1 MENIF
6 SGEIFGKLKVLN
18 ITYIFMKGRALK
30 QKNETII
37 PNDFFYFYE
46 KIEESREFN
55 SKLLEVNSVNK
66 FNLFRYLYSLYEK
79 YLRNRTGLSFYGNEF
94 LKYQNLKTVY
104 KSDKILLVNES
115 VSFSLLLLFFF
126 LKKIKKIE
134 ISIFLMGLFSK
145 LDIDNKYHKRIL
157 NRMLNLYD
165 KFIFVGKG
173 EYDFAEKNF
182 PDWSEKYF
190 FLPFSVDQDFWKSNK
205 NTQNKK
211 EILFLG
217 NDLNRDF
224 EFAYNLGK
232 NMDKYSFIFVSNS
245 FSKYKKYKNIQILDS
260 NWLEGGITDI
270 DIRNIFEKSACTIVP
285 LINTI
290 QPSGQS
296 VSLQSMSMNVPV
308 IITKTKGFWDY
319 DTFENNRNII
329 FAEKNDIKLWESLIE
344 NLFKD
349 KSLYGNL
356 IMNAKKTMEDDYN
369 QDKLFKKFLKIISN

>member
-1 MENIF
+1 MENILF
-6 SGEIFGKLKVLN
+6 GEIFGKFKVLN

-66 FNLFRYLYSLYEK
+66 FNPFRYFYSLYEK

-126 LKKIKKIE
+126 LKKIKKVE

-329 FAEKNDIKLWESLIE
+329 FAEKNDIELWESLIE

-349 KSLYGNL
+349 NSLYGNL

>member
-6 SGEIFGKLKVLN
+6 FGEIFGKLKVLN

-46 KIEESREFN
+46 KIKESREFN

-126 LKKIKKIE
+126 LKKIKKVE

-145 LDIDNKYHKRIL
+145 LDIKNKYHKRIL

-173 EYDFAEKNF
+173 EYDFAQKNF

-245 FSKYKKYKNIQILDS
+245 FSKYKKHKNIQILDS

-270 DIRNIFEKSACTIVP
+270 DVRNIFEKSACTIVP

-308 IITKTKGFWDY
+308 IITKTRGFWDY

-349 KSLYGNL
+349 NSLYGNL

>member
-1 MENIF
+1 MENIL

-55 SKLLEVNSVNK
+55 SKLLEVNSTNK
-66 FNLFRYLYSLYEK
+66 FNPFRYLYSLYEK

-94 LKYQNLKTVY
+94 LKYQNIKTVY

-115 VSFSLLLLFFF
+115 VSFSLLLIFFF
-126 LKKIKKIE
+126 LKKITKVE

-145 LDIDNKYHKRIL
+145 LDIKNKYHKRIL

-173 EYDFAEKNF
+173 EYDFALKNF
-182 PDWSEKYF
+182 PDWSEKYY

-205 NTQNKK
+205 NAQNKK

-232 NMDKYSFIFVSNS
+232 NLDRYSFIFVSNS

-349 KSLYGNL
+349 NSLYGNL

>member
-1 MENIF
+1 
-6 SGEIFGKLKVLN
+6 
-18 ITYIFMKGRALK
+18 
-30 QKNETII
+30 
-37 PNDFFYFYE
+37 
-46 KIEESREFN
+46 
-55 SKLLEVNSVNK
+55 
-66 FNLFRYLYSLYEK
+66 
-79 YLRNRTGLSFYGNEF
+79 
-94 LKYQNLKTVY
+94 
-104 KSDKILLVNES
+104 
-115 VSFSLLLLFFF
+115 
-126 LKKIKKIE
+126 
-134 ISIFLMGLFSK
+134 
-145 LDIDNKYHKRIL
+145 
-157 NRMLNLYD
+157 
-165 KFIFVGKG
+165 
-173 EYDFAEKNF
+173 
-182 PDWSEKYF
+182 
-190 FLPFSVDQDFWKSNK
+190 
-205 NTQNKK
+205 
-211 EILFLG
+211 
-217 NDLNRDF
+217 
-224 EFAYNLGK
+224 
-232 NMDKYSFIFVSNS
+232 MDKYSFIFVSNS

>member
-1 MENIF
+1 MENILF
-6 SGEIFGKLKVLN
+6 GEIFGKFKVLN

-66 FNLFRYLYSLYEK
+66 FNPFRYFYSLYEK

-94 LKYQNLKTVY
+94 LKYQNIKTVY

-126 LKKIKKIE
+126 LKKITKVE

-329 FAEKNDIKLWESLIE
+329 FAEKNDIELWESLIE

-349 KSLYGNL
+349 NSLYGKL

>member
-55 SKLLEVNSVNK
+55 SKLLEVNSTNK
-66 FNLFRYLYSLYEK
+66 FNPFRYLYSLYEK

-260 NWLEGGITDI
+260 NWLEGGVTDI

>member
-1 MENIF
+1 MENIL

-18 ITYIFMKGRALK
+18 ITYIFMKGRTFK

-66 FNLFRYLYSLYEK
+66 FNPFRYLYSLYEK

-94 LKYQNLKTVY
+94 LKYQNIKTVY

-126 LKKIKKIE
+126 LKKITKVE

-145 LDIDNKYHKRIL
+145 LDIKNKYHKRIL

-173 EYDFAEKNF
+173 EYDFAQKNF

-205 NTQNKK
+205 NNQNKK

-245 FSKYKKYKNIQILDS
+245 FSKYKKHKNIQILDS

-319 DTFENNRNII
+319 DTFENNRNIV
-329 FAEKNDIKLWESLIE
+329 FAKKNDIELWESLIE

-349 KSLYGNL
+349 NSLYGNL

>member
-260 NWLEGGITDI
+260 NWLEGGVTDI

>member
-1 MENIF
+1 MENIL
-6 SGEIFGKLKVLN
+6 SGEIFGEFKVLN

-30 QKNETII
+30 QKKETII
-37 PNDFFYFYE
+37 PNDFFYFFQ

-55 SKLLEVNSVNK
+55 TKLLEVNSVNK
-66 FNLFRYLYSLYEK
+66 FNPFRYLYSLYEK

-94 LKYQNLKTVY
+94 LKYQNIKTVY

-126 LKKIKKIE
+126 LKKITKVE

-145 LDIDNKYHKRIL
+145 LDIKNKYHKRIL
-157 NRMLNLYD
+157 NKMFNLYD

-173 EYDFAEKNF
+173 EYDFAQKNF

-190 FLPFSVDQDFWKSNK
+190 FLPFSVDQNFWKSNK
-205 NTQNKK
+205 NNENKK

-224 EFAYNLGK
+224 EFAHNLGK

-245 FSKYKKYKNIQILDS
+245 FSKYKKYKNIQIVDS
-260 NWLEGGITDI
+260 NWLEGDITDI

-308 IITKTKGFWDY
+308 IITKTRGFWDY

-349 KSLYGNL
+349 NSLYGNL
-356 IMNAKKTMEDDYN
+356 IMNAKKTMENDYN
-369 QDKLFKKFLKIISN
+369 QDKLFKKFLEIISN

>member
-55 SKLLEVNSVNK
+55 SKLLEVNSTNK
-66 FNLFRYLYSLYEK
+66 FNPFRYLYSLYEK

-94 LKYQNLKTVY
+94 LKYQNIKTVY
-104 KSDKILLVNES
+104 KSEKILLVNES

>member
-1 MENIF
+1 MENILF
-6 SGEIFGKLKVLN
+6 GEIFGKFKVLN

-126 LKKIKKIE
+126 LKKIKKVE

-165 KFIFVGKG
+165 KFIFVGMG

-349 KSLYGNL
+349 NSLYGNL

>member
-66 FNLFRYLYSLYEK
+66 FNPFRYLYSLYEK

-94 LKYQNLKTVY
+94 LKYQNIKTVY

-126 LKKIKKIE
+126 LKKITKVE

-145 LDIDNKYHKRIL
+145 LDIKNKYHKRIL

-173 EYDFAEKNF
+173 EYDFAQKNF

-245 FSKYKKYKNIQILDS
+245 FSKYKKHKNIQILDS

-308 IITKTKGFWDY
+308 IITKTNGFWDY
-319 DTFENNRNII
+319 DTFENNQNII

-349 KSLYGNL
+349 NSLYGNL